1 MSEYDYIIVGA
12 GSAGCVIANRLTE
25 SPDVKVLLLEAGNS
39 DRTELLRRPGMIAVV
54 HTVPELKA
62 KFDWGFKTAP
72 QPHLLDRKMPYMRGK
87 VLGGC
92 SAVNG
97 MLYVRGNRANYDSWA
112 AEGNKGWS
120 YEDVLPYFKKSED
133 HVDGESE
140 FHGAGGPMKVMRH
153 AFDRVSPVSQAF
165 LEAVTDATG
174 APVIDDFNGPSQE
187 GASLWQMSAWK
198 GIRHST
204 SEAFVH
210 PYVGTRK
217 NFTVETGVHVK
228 RVLIEKGEAKGVVVV
243 QNGKE
248 RTIYAS
254 REIILSAGALMSPQL
269 LMLSGIGPADHL
281 RHFGL
286 PVVADLPVG
295 KNLHDHLF
303 AAITLRA
310 KGAGHKGNAFH
321 YLSGLMKEYVFGDS
335 WCGKTLFEAGAFLKM
350 GESSPVPDV
359 QFHSLPWAYADPNMD
374 APGRP
379 NVYPGEAFTIL
390 STLIYPKSRGE
401 VTLAS
406 ADPFALPIVDPHF
419 LEHPDDVKTLVK
431 GYRMAR
437 DVFRSSKMSGHL
449 QDELFPGSHRATDAE
464 LEYEVR
470 MRACTVYHPVGTC
483 RMGVDEQ
490 AVVDPSLRVRGVK
503 NLRVADASI
512 MPTITGGN
520 TNAPCIMIGEKAAA
534 LIQQP
539 AS

>member
-25 SPDVKVLLLEAGNS
+25 SPDVKVLLLEAGNT
-39 DRTELLRRPGMIAVV
+39 DRTEILRRPGMIAIV
-54 HTVPELKA
+54 HTVPEVKA

-72 QPHLLDRKMPYMRGK
+72 QKHLLNRKMPYTRGK

-112 AEGNKGWS
+112 AEGNTGWG
-120 YEDVLPYFKKSED
+120 YDDVLPYYKKSED
-133 HVDGESE
+133 HQDGETA
-140 FHGAGGPMKVMRH
+140 FHGASGPMKVMRH
-153 AFDRVSPVSQAF
+153 DYERISPVSQAF

-174 APVIDDFNGPSQE
+174 APVIDDFNGASQE

-210 PYVGTRK
+210 PYAARK
-217 NFTVETGVHVK
+217 NFTVELGVHVK
-228 RVLIEKGEAKGVVVV
+228 RLVIENGRAKGVVVV

-254 REIILSAGALMSPQL
+254 REIILSAGALNTPHI

-281 RHFGL
+281 KHFGL
-286 PVVADLPVG
+286 PVLADLPVG

-303 AAITLRA
+303 SAITVRA
-310 KGAGHKGNAFH
+310 KGSGHKGNPVH
-321 YLSGLMKEYVFGDS
+321 YFTGLMKEYVFGDS
-335 WCGKTLFEAGAFLKM
+335 WFGKTLFEAGAFLKTSPS
-350 GESSPVPDV
+350 EPVPDL

-374 APGRP
+374 AAGRP
-379 NVYPGEAFTIL
+379 NVYPGEAFTVL

-406 ADPFALPIVDPHF
+406 ADPFTLPIVDPHF
-419 LEHPDDVKTLVK
+419 LEHPDDIKTLVK
-431 GYRMAR
+431 GYRIAR
-437 DVFRSSKMSGHL
+437 DVFRSSKMSHHL
-449 QDELFPGSHRATDAE
+449 QDELFPGSHRATDEE

-470 MRACTVYHPVGTC
+470 LRACTVYHPVGTC
-483 RMGVDEQ
+483 RMGVDEN
-490 AVVDPSLRVRGVK
+490 AVVDPFLRVRGIEG
-503 NLRVADASI
+503 LRVADASI

-534 LIQQP
+534 LIQGR
-539 AS
+539 